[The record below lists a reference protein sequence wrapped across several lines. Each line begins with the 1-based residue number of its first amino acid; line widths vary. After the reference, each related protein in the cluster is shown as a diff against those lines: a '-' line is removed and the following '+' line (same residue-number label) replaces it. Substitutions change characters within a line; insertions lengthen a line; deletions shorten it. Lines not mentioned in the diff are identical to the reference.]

1 MQLIDRNR
9 YEQLDQLMWDT
20 AKTQLEP
27 EEALLLYERRWAYV
41 DEQRLTPEEQTLIA
55 ELTRTVGKGCFL
67 PTNV

>member
-1 MQLIDRNR
+1 MQLIDRKSF
-9 YEQLDQLMWDT
+9 EQLDQLMWDT
-20 AKTQLEP
+20 ARTQLEP

-41 DEQRLTPEEQTLIA
+41 DEARLTAQEQALIA